1 MNKKIIAL
9 GTLAIGI
16 AASLCLIARDGGHGG
31 GHGGG
36 MGGRGTAMGSGAR
49 SAGMGGSHISSTRSG
64 SFHGGNRGTGI
75 SHTGTGIRSG
85 SRTAPHGASRISP
98 KTSPTRSGAGFTK
111 RGRHDGQWTR
121 HSSYGHHGRHGYYW
135 RHHRNWYPG
144 NFWTLGWGYPWWWD
158 RRVCIDAYG
167 FEAPFQ
173 FCFDQPDLYYW
184 WYR

>member
-9 GTLAIGI
+9 CVLAAGV
-16 AASLCLIARDGGHGG
+16 AASLCLVARDGGGHGG

-36 MGGRGTAMGSGAR
+36 MGSHGTPMGSGVRSSGMDGSRASGMHSGGFQRGSRGTA
-49 SAGMGGSHISSTRSG
+49 
-64 SFHGGNRGTGI
+64 I
-75 SHTGTGIRSG
+75 SHTGAQMGIK
-85 SRTAPHGASRISP
+85 TAPHGTSRISP
-98 KTSPTRSGAGFTK
+98 KTSPSRSGAGFTQ
-111 RGRHDGQWTR
+111 RRHRDGQWAR
-121 HSSYGHHGRHGYYW
+121 HGSYGHHGRHGHYW
-135 RHHRNWYPG
+135 KHHRNWYPG

-158 RRVCIDAYG
+158 RRVCIDTFG

>member
-1 MNKKIIAL
+1 MNKRIVTL
-9 GTLAIGI
+9 CTLAVGV
-16 AASLCLIARDGGHGG
+16 AASLCLVARDGGHGG

-36 MGGRGTAMGSGAR
+36 MGGHGGSMGGGAR

-64 SFHGGNRGTGI
+64 SFHGGSRGTAI
-75 SHTGTGIRSG
+75 SHTSAQRGIK
-85 SRTAPHGASRISP
+85 TAPHGTARISP
-98 KTSPTRSGAGFTK
+98 KTSPARSGAGFAK
-111 RGRHDGQWTR
+111 RGHHDGQRAR
-121 HSSYGHHGRHGYYW
+121 HGSYGHHGRHGHYW

-158 RRVCIDAYG
+158 RRVCIDAFG